1 MRLKNLLKQF
11 LIAPLL
17 LLAGM
22 AGNAQILT
30 EGFEGGVPPAG
41 WVNVHDV
48 TGEDPASVWEAAGAN
63 TEGSDDGTL
72 LVSPHSGNGMAMFRS
87 WDFGPTTGDAAY
99 LGSSAFSLQGA
110 GPQKVTFWMY
120 RDFANSY
127 TGLDS
132 VSVYINTAQ
141 NLTGAAFIG
150 KIERPLI
157 GSPVEAAEG
166 WYKYSFAIPA
176 RFNGTVNHVLFR
188 AVSDWGNDLFIDDIT
203 VENNT
208 ACAGIPVAGTASSS
222 TSLICIGGNA
232 DLSLAGY
239 TSDAGIAIEWQSS
252 LNNAAFTPIGGATTA
267 SYSAT
272 VTQPTYYRAKVTC
285 TNSTSFSYSDTV
297 FVDFAAALANDE
309 PCGAVVLT
317 SGGAESCGNTTCAT
331 DGFEDST
338 FCSAPNNTV
347 WFKFTPAVTQGY
359 IVTLKAQFAAWLD
372 VSTAVGTCPAIAE
385 LLPFN
390 VCNTNVDD
398 VNLVILDSVT
408 FCQGTMTAGTD
419 YFIRID
425 GYGGDFGDYCIS
437 IQPAAPAP
445 SCVTNILPANGATGV
460 QGPVTLSWNAAAG
473 ADSYGVILGTS
484 NPPAAAG
491 DTITV
496 VNGTS
501 VSVSGLSP
509 NTQYFWYI
517 VPFNC
522 DLATGCN
529 APGFVTSFTTAMPPA
544 NDACLGAVNLPV
556 ANSFCG
562 SPALGT
568 LVFAD
573 TTLGLP
579 RAACQAGALPFD
591 VWYRATVPASGNLT
605 VQTST
610 VNEDVTDLVLEAYTG
625 TCGALNFLDCNDDG
639 NHDLGGV
646 NTQSRLNLSG
656 LTPNA
661 VIYFRVM
668 AYYDGTFTNVGP
680 FAICAWD
687 SSVVA
692 PIAPAGVGC
701 VNAVAINIDSAY
713 KYTWA
718 TFKDAS
724 GNVIAQV
731 YPNGSILGN
740 TTASFYVNNG
750 PVRQSSGV
758 YYLDRNVTITPT
770 TQPDG
775 VVLSRTYFTT
785 GELAA
790 LSTAVGGAGVTEA
803 DLNYTKTPQTCAT
816 SATVASGG
824 TYYDQVQNGAYADGG
839 YYASTIHESYS
850 TFYLHAG
857 NTVLPVSLASFNA
870 VRSGSVNKLNWST
883 SIEVNLDNFTVQ
895 RSTNG
900 RDYTEIGKVSATGNS
915 GSTVNY
921 AFTDNNPVKA
931 LNYYRL
937 MIVDRTGQVKYS
949 DIRTVRNEGTAD
961 VTVTPNPV
969 KNTAVL
975 KVTSDVQDKA
985 TIVISDMSGKIVYRN
1000 NATIAAGTNTVSLE
1014 LAALSVGT
1022 YVVKVQLNK
1031 DFIVTKINKL

>member
-22 AGNAQILT
+22 AGNAQLLT

-41 WVNVHDV
+41 WVNVHDA
-48 TGEDPASVWEAAGAN
+48 TGVEPTAVWESAGPN
-63 TEGSDDGTL
+63 TEGSDAGTL
-72 LVSPHSGNGMAMFRS
+72 IVSPHSGVGMASFRS
-87 WDFGPTTGDAAY
+87 WDFGPTPGDAAY
-99 LGSSAFSLQGA
+99 LGTPSINLQGA

-127 TGLDS
+127 TALDS
-132 VSVYINTAQ
+132 VSIYVNTAQ

-150 KIERPLI
+150 KIERPII
-157 GSPVEAAEG
+157 GDPLEAADG
-166 WYKYSFAIPA
+166 WYQYSFAIPA
-176 RFNGTVNHVLFR
+176 RFNGTTNHILFR
-188 AVSDWGNDLFIDDIT
+188 AVSDWGNDIFIDDIT

-208 ACAGIPVAGTASSS
+208 ACAGIPVGGTASSS
-222 TSLICIGGNA
+222 TSLICIGGTA
-232 DLSLAGY
+232 DLSLSGY
-239 TSDAGIAIEWQSS
+239 TSDAGIAIQWESS
-252 LNNAAFTPIGGATTA
+252 PTATAFAPIVGATSAGYT
-267 SYSAT
+267 AT
-272 VTQPTYYRAKVTC
+272 VTAPTYYRAKVTC

-297 FVDFAAALANDE
+297 FVDFQAALVNDD
-309 PCGAVVLT
+309 PCGAIVLT
-317 SGGAESCGNTTCAT
+317 AGGPEYCGNTTCAT
-331 DGFEDST
+331 DGFEDSLY
-338 FCSAPNNTV
+338 CSTPNNTV
-347 WFKFTPAVTQGY
+347 WFKFTPAATDNY
-359 IVTLKAQFAAWLD
+359 IITLKAQFGAWVD
-372 VSTAVGTCPAIAE
+372 VSTALGTCPATLSE
-385 LLPFN
+385 LPPFN
-390 VCNTNVDD
+390 VCNSNVDATPA
-398 VNLVILDSVT
+398 IIDSIV
-408 FCQGTMTAGTD
+408 FSQGSMTAGTD
-419 YFIRID
+419 YYIRID

-437 IQPAAPAP
+437 VQVAPVPP
-445 SCVTNILPANGATGV
+445 SCTTNTLPANAAV
-460 QGPVTLSWNAAAG
+460 NVAGPVTLSWNAAPG
-473 ADSYGVILGTS
+473 ADSYGIVIGTD
-484 NPPAAAG
+484 NPPVAAG
-491 DTITV
+491 DTLGSTA
-496 VNGTS
+496 GTI
-501 VSVSGLSP
+501 VSISGLLP
-509 NTQYFWYI
+509 NTTYYWYVI
-517 VPFNC
+517 PFNAGG
-522 DLATGCN
+522 LATGCITN
-529 APGFVTSFTTAMPPA
+529 ATSFTTGSGPI
-544 NDACLGAVNLPV
+544 NDPCSGAINLTV

-573 TTLGLP
+573 STLGLP
-579 RAACQAGALPFD
+579 RASCQAGALPFD

-610 VNEDVTDLVLEAYTG
+610 VEEGVEDLVVEAYTG
-625 TCGALNFLDCNDDG
+625 TCGGLALLDCNDDG
-639 NHDLGGV
+639 NHDLGGL
-646 NTQSRLNLSG
+646 NTQSRLNLTG

-668 AYYDGTFTNVGP
+668 AYYDGSFTNVGP

-701 VNAVAINIDSAY
+701 VNAVAVNIDSAY

-731 YPNGSILGN
+731 YPNGNILGN
-740 TTASFYVNNG
+740 TSASFYVNNG
-750 PVRQSSGV
+750 PVRQSGGV
-758 YYLDRNVTITPT
+758 YYLDRNVTITPA
-770 TQPDG
+770 TQPTG
-775 VVLSRTYFTT
+775 VVLTRAYFTG
-785 GELAA
+785 GELTA

-803 DLNYTKTPQTCAT
+803 DLNFTKTPQTCAT
-816 SATVASGG
+816 SASVASGG
-824 TYYDQVQNGAYADGG
+824 TYYDQVQNGTYSTG
-839 YYASTIHESYS
+839 YYASTIHDSYS

-870 VRSGSVNKLNWST
+870 VRSGSVNKLNWT
-883 SIEVNLDNFTVQ
+883 TTIEVNLDNFTVQ

-900 RDYTEIGKVSATGNS
+900 RDFTEIGKVSATGNS

-937 MIVDRTGQVKYS
+937 MIVDRSGQVKYS

-961 VTVTPNPV
+961 VSVTPNPV
-969 KNTAVL
+969 KSVAVL

-985 TIVISDMSGKIVYRN
+985 TIVISDMGGKIVYRN
-1000 NATIAAGTNTVSLE
+1000 NATIAVGTNTVPLE
-1014 LAALSVGT
+1014 IAALSAGT